1 MLRKLVPRSTY
12 ARNVITL
19 MTGTAFAQALPI
31 AVSPILTRLYTP
43 EEFGLAALY
52 LSCVAVMSLIAT
64 GRYELA
70 ITLPASDE
78 DAAHIVTFTI
88 QLSVLI
94 SSLLYLPIF
103 FFDTTIAQWLGNSAL
118 APWLYLLP
126 ISVLTTSS
134 FNIFQYWCN
143 RKSQYRMMSNNRM
156 QNAVFSTALNI
167 ALGLAKI
174 PGSMILGPAM
184 GQALAAI
191 LIGRKGWIQ
200 NKNLLSGIT
209 RQAEKSM
216 AKRYIDHPKY
226 LAPAQLLGTV
236 AVQIPV
242 FMIGSVYSLGVLGF
256 FSMAY
261 RMVTLPS
268 GLIAGA
274 IGDVYRQRI
283 SVAYAEC
290 GEFRSIFVSTLR
302 KTTLLALPPFVVI
315 YFIAPI
321 LFEWVFGAAW
331 RVAGEYAQI
340 LVVAAFFQFV
350 FTPIDKGSVVVGAT
364 RYILAW
370 HVTRLMLFM
379 LLFYISKNYE
389 LEIKNALWIF
399 VFSNSFLYFV
409 EGFFGYWLAG
419 KNAR

>member
-1 MLRKLVPRSTY
+1 
-12 ARNVITL
+12 
-19 MTGTAFAQALPI
+19 
-31 AVSPILTRLYTP
+31 
-43 EEFGLAALY
+43 
-52 LSCVAVMSLIAT
+52 
-64 GRYELA
+64 
-70 ITLPASDE
+70 
-78 DAAHIVTFTI
+78 
-88 QLSVLI
+88 
-94 SSLLYLPIF
+94 
-103 FFDTTIAQWLGNSAL
+103 
-118 APWLYLLP
+118 
-126 ISVLTTSS
+126 
-134 FNIFQYWCN
+134 
-143 RKSQYRMMSNNRM
+143 
-156 QNAVFSTALNI
+156 
-167 ALGLAKI
+167 
-174 PGSMILGPAM
+174 
-184 GQALAAI
+184 
-191 LIGRKGWIQ
+191 
-200 NKNLLSGIT
+200 
-209 RQAEKSM
+209 M

-236 AVQIPV
+236 AVQLPV

-283 SVAYAEC
+283 SAAYAEC

-370 HVTRLMLFM
+370 HVARLILFM

-399 VFSNSFLYFV
+399 VFSNSFLYFI